1 MYYFEIVGHR
11 GAPGQAPENTLLSFE
26 RAMQIGVDWI
36 EFDVRRSRDG
46 VLVVIHDETVD
57 RTTDGSGRV
66 RDMGFSELER
76 LDAGAGQRIP
86 SLQQVIDLAK
96 GRVRMNI
103 EIKERGIEEGVV
115 NTIKKNGIESQCMV
129 SSFIYASIRRVK
141 ELCPGLVTAAIMDRV
156 PEDVEKCLD
165 TLLGVDTRILMLSK
179 KIVTEPF
186 IGEARRL
193 GFALGIW
200 NADTTAEIERYAAM
214 NPEYLCSNYPEM
226 LVEFRQAHSII

>member
-26 RAMQIGVDWI
+26 RAIRTGVDWI
-36 EFDVRRSRDG
+36 ELDVRRSRDG
-46 VLVVIHDETVD
+46 VLVVIHDEMVD

-66 RDMGFSELER
+66 SDMGFGELER

-86 SLQQVIDLAK
+86 SLQQVVDLAK
-96 GRVRMNI
+96 GRVKMDI
-103 EIKERGIEEGVV
+103 EIKEKGIEEDVV

-129 SSFIYASIRRVK
+129 SSFSYGSIKKVK
-141 ELCPGLVTAAIMDRV
+141 ELCPRLVTAAIMDEM
-156 PEDVEKCLD
+156 PEDVEKYMD

-193 GFALGIW
+193 GFSLGIW

-214 NPEYLCSNYPEM
+214 DPEYLCSNYPEM